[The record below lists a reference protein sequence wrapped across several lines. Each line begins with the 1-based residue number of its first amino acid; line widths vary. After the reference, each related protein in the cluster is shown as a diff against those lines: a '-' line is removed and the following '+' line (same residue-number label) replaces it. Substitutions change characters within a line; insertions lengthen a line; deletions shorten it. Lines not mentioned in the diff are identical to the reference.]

1 MSSVGPAHPHSLG
14 EAAHR
19 LRAKWGA
26 LLAFGLLLMLL
37 GLASLIFAFFSTI
50 AMVTLNGVFL
60 FAAGAAEIGVGM
72 HARSWGRFFLWVLG
86 GLLYIAAGVFCIL
99 EPIAASQILTLFIGA
114 GLIAAAV
121 VRAYLA
127 FALPSSPRRSMIW
140 LGCAVTFLLGLTVVV
155 NWPLSSLYVL
165 GTLLGVDLLF
175 HGAGWVTFALGL
187 RRDA

>member
-1 MSSVGPAHPHSLG
+1 M
-14 EAAHR
+14 
-19 LRAKWGA
+19 
-26 LLAFGLLLMLL
+26 
-37 GLASLIFAFFSTI
+37 
-50 AMVTLNGVFL
+50 
-60 FAAGAAEIGVGM
+60 
-72 HARSWGRFFLWVLG
+72 LG

-187 RRDA
+187 RRHA